1 MRDGHHSWPWS
12 QIVLEEWPKIW
23 LTFVS
28 VYPIVKR
35 VPISRDNFY
44 GTTGT
49 YTVVKV
55 LEKDTSMSSSLE
67 SFIKEI
73 IINVKLVHCKMCVWL
88 KLVIPDTNFQPVKT
102 FKLLA
107 QGWPALEA
115 TYCLIVVVSH
125 FLSLISVVRGLS
137 GSGRGLS
144 RHGLSRLGLHGLG
157 FSVRPKFGIGYSIG
171 QKYRYRSQ
179 KCFCQ
184 NWNFFFQNFSKILM
198 YFCFL
203 VFKNMKH
210 RSSKGI

>member
-1 MRDGHHSWPWS
+1 MQNR
-12 QIVLEEWPKIW
+12 QQVLRANCPNI
-23 LTFVS
+23 
-28 VYPIVKR
+28 
-35 VPISRDNFY
+35 
-44 GTTGT
+44 

-55 LEKDTSMSSSLE
+55 LEKDTSMSSALE

-73 IINVKLVHCKMCVWL
+73 IINVKLVHCKMCVWI

-144 RHGLSRLGLHGLG
+144 RHGLSRLGLYGLG
-157 FSVRPKFGIGYSIG
+157 FSVRPKFGISYSIG
-171 QKYRYRSQ
+171 RKYWPILVSVSDLN
-179 KCFCQ
+179 Q
-184 NWNFFFQNFSKILM
+184 NSGFGCSAPLIKI
-198 YFCFL
+198 
-203 VFKNMKH
+203 
-210 RSSKGI
+210 G